1 MLVYKYNKLNNVR
14 ILWLQKDVKTGMTAW
29 EIRIF
34 AEVSSSLTHIILKKA
49 VIIMLLGIFVNY
61 NKWVLNTYEKK
72 YS

>member
-14 ILWLQKDVKTGMTAW
+14 ILWLQKDVKIGMTAW

-34 AEVSSSLTHIILKKA
+34 AEVSSSLTYIILKKA
-49 VIIMLLGIFVNY
+49 IIIMLLGIFVNY

>member
-34 AEVSSSLTHIILKKA
+34 AIVSSSLTYIILKKA

>member
-34 AEVSSSLTHIILKKA
+34 AEVSSSLTYIILKKA
-49 VIIMLLGIFVNY
+49 VIMMLLGIFVNY